1 MVANKISFKSVNIRH
16 KTYLM
21 SRVALFFRAAN
32 HWAWVPVVACSLG
45 GVLGAIVYIITI
57 ELHHPSPHPSD
68 NNPDIPYLPVNAAND
83 CTEGQL

>member
-1 MVANKISFKSVNIRH
+1 
-16 KTYLM
+16 M
-21 SRVALFFRAAN
+21 SCVALCFRVAN

-68 NNPDIPYLPVNAAND
+68 NNPDIPYLPVNTEND
-83 CTEGQL
+83 CTEEQL